1 MTWSGTE
8 EEHNPA
14 TGQLG
19 PGKKQMIIETKRFLR
34 LHQLKGIVFLLF
46 LFLLFSTGAIIITTW
61 QNLDSVRT
69 VADQS
74 IKNLATAL
82 SLSAE
87 NILRA
92 QKVRAYD
99 EIGRIFSDRIVAYA
113 FITDQAGR
121 IVYHTNPLLIGSIV
135 ENKEQVD
142 AVFRSQQPAGRRRT
156 LRTGVS
162 AYEFNYV
169 LHLAKEHDKV
179 FGLVL
184 NRSASDKVVAEAGR
198 IWWVVAA
205 ILAGFWIIG
214 FFLAW
219 ILIRFTGLQE
229 ELEKRRRMALIGQMT
244 AVLTH
249 EIRNAIGGIKGF
261 TQWIDEKTPD
271 EDQRKTGLA
280 MILKGTDRVE
290 GLVNNL
296 LLYSKDETYTLTEF
310 DLPGLVREVVDARR
324 TGWPGKVT
332 LSGESAVS
340 VTADREK
347 LERAILNGVR
357 NAIEAMGNN
366 GDLVISIENRRQLT
380 ILSIEDTGPGIP
392 VTDLTRIF
400 TPFFTTKTDGTGLGL
415 AYSRKVVEGMGG
427 RVELKNRSDRSG
439 AILTIYLPKRRKT
452 I

>member
-1 MTWSGTE
+1 
-8 EEHNPA
+8 
-14 TGQLG
+14 
-19 PGKKQMIIETKRFLR
+19 
-34 LHQLKGIVFLLF
+34 
-46 LFLLFSTGAIIITTW
+46 
-61 QNLDSVRT
+61 

-87 NILRA
+87 NTLRV

-99 EIGRIFSDRIVAYA
+99 EIGRMFSDRIVAYA
-113 FITDQAGR
+113 FIVDRDGR
-121 IVYHTNPLLIGSIV
+121 ITYHTNPSLIGSIV
-135 ENKEQVD
+135 EDKEQVD
-142 AVFRSQQPAGRRRT
+142 TVFRSQQPVGSRRT

-162 AYEFNYV
+162 AYQFNYLLRLSKGHDEV
-169 LHLAKEHDKV
+169 LR
-179 FGLVL
+179 LVL

-198 IWWVVAA
+198 IWWVVAG

-214 FFLAW
+214 FFLGW
-219 ILIRFTGLQE
+219 TLVRYTGLQE
-229 ELEKRRRMALIGQMT
+229 ELEQRKRMALIGQMT

-261 TQWIDEKTPD
+261 TQWIDEKTTD
-271 EDQRKTGLA
+271 QDQRKTGLA

-310 DLPGLVREVVDARR
+310 DLRDLVTEVVDARQ
-324 TGWPGKVT
+324 TGWAGNVIISGK
-332 LSGESAVS
+332 SAVS

-357 NAIEAMGNN
+357 NAIEAMGNS
-366 GDLVISIENRRQLT
+366 GDLVISIMNRRQST

-392 VTDLTRIF
+392 EIDLTRIF

-427 RVELKNRSDRSG
+427 RVELKDRTDRPG
-439 AILTIYLPKRRKT
+439 AILTIYLPKRRKN